1 MKKIFLLILIIF
13 ILAGCTA
20 TFGKEKIAE
29 KEQGEDQS
37 KLEEQ
42 GQMEEAGQ
50 ESDEN
55 NAPQEPDQKPD
66 ESNASQEEGEPA
78 LSLESQYF
86 NEIKE
91 VGGKYIIQNPLN
103 ILALV
108 NKQYSL
114 PDDYVPEDLVR
125 PNVPFSF
132 GNQDIEKSYM
142 RKEAAQYLEKMFN
155 DAKAAGIELF
165 AVSGY
170 RSYDRQETIFTNKAS
185 SSGIEAAAKVVAEPG
200 FSEHQTGLAMD
211 ISARSVQ
218 FQLTEKFGETAEGKW
233 LAENAHKYGFIL
245 RYPKGKEEIT
255 SYQYE
260 PWHFRY
266 VGIEAAAVIYEKEL
280 TLEEFFNLV
289 EKI

>member
-91 VGGKYIIQNPLN
+91 VDGKYIIQNPLN

-155 DAKAAGIELF
+155 DAKTAGIELF

-170 RSYDRQETIFTNKAS
+170 RSYDRQETIFANKAS

-211 ISARSVQ
+211 VNCKAYGTDLKESFSQ
-218 FQLTEKFGETAEGKW
+218 TPEGIWIKN
-233 LAENAHKYGFIL
+233 NAHRFGFIL
-245 RYPKGKEEIT
+245 RYPKGAEHIT
-255 SYQYE
+255 GYSYE
-260 PWHFRY
+260 PWHIRY
-266 VGIEAAAVIYEKEL
+266 VGKQVANEIYERGI
-280 TLEEFFNLV
+280 TFEEYMGF
-289 EKI
+289 